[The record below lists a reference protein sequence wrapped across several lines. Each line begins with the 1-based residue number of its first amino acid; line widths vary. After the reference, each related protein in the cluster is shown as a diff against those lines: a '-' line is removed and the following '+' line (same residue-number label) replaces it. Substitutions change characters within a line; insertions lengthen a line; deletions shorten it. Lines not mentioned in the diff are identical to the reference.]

1 MNFNMKNVVAIMITA
16 LFAAQTYAAPI
27 FDNGAASNDNGF
39 TIYGAAN
46 QDAGTTAD
54 DFMLST
60 AAKIGSVGFYFNN
73 YNGSSGWDQ
82 KISYAFLADNS
93 GTPGTLL
100 ASGQGVNVTELP
112 GNYAWCCGSQNTK
125 LIQFDL
131 ASPFSADP
139 NTAYWLKLGGAGG
152 STPWWVTSS
161 ARGNAYS
168 YGTPVNRSMAFY
180 LNGAEPSN
188 NVPEPASLAIVGL
201 GLAAIRLS
209 RRVKK
214 R

>member
-1 MNFNMKNVVAIMITA
+1 MNLKNVATIMITA

-27 FDNGAASNDNGF
+27 FDNGAASTDNGF
-39 TIYGAAN
+39 GIYGATN
-46 QDAGTTAD
+46 QNGGTAAD

-60 AAKIGSVGFYFNN
+60 AANIGSVGFYFNN
-73 YNGSSGWDQ
+73 YNGSTGWDQ
-82 KISYAFLADNS
+82 NISYAFLADNS
-93 GTPGTLL
+93 GTPGILL

-112 GNYAWCCGSQNTK
+112 GNYAWCCGTQNTK

-131 ASPFSADP
+131 ASPFSANP

-152 STPWWVTSS
+152 PTPWWVTSS
-161 ARGNAYS
+161 ASGNAQS
-168 YGTPVNRSMAFY
+168 TGNPTNGSLAFY

-214 R
+214 S